1 MTRGNKV
8 VEFYARCGHAQKA
21 VGILGPGES
30 HVMAVS
36 MGVFNVMG
44 NGLVDINT
52 GLCSSMGCMIDF
64 DFYAG
69 AIILSVAI

>member
-8 VEFYARCGHAQKA
+8 VEFYARRCGHAQ
-21 VGILGPGES
+21 ISWDLGPRWIAR
-30 HVMAVS
+30 HAVS

-52 GLCSSMGCMIDF
+52 GLCSSMGCMIDL
-64 DFYAG
+64 DVYTG
-69 AIILSVAI
+69 SIIFSVAI

>member
-36 MGVFNVMG
+36 MGVFNVFG
-44 NGLVDINT
+44 IGLVDFPST
-52 GLCSSMGCMIDF
+52 FMD
-64 DFYAG
+64 DYP
-69 AIILSVAI
+69 ILA

>member
-1 MTRGNKV
+1 
-8 VEFYARCGHAQKA
+8 
-21 VGILGPGES
+21 
-30 HVMAVS
+30 